1 MTMPYPNLTFLDL
14 VEELL
19 LRLDIIALRII

>member
-14 VEELL
+14 VEELFL
-19 LRLDIIALRII
+19 QLVIIALRVI

>member
-19 LRLDIIALRII
+19 LQLVIIALRVI